1 VKRHIISRD
10 IDKDGSQRRVTSRLV
25 RHKLSGDGARQ
36 KPLYASTTPAFFD
49 ISDVFDGIRS
59 RSLAIYPIRLS
70 SRDCFFSLR
79 IKFEDTTDWIVERV
93 LRA

>member
-1 VKRHIISRD
+1 MRRRIISRVVD
-10 IDKDGSQRRVTSRLV
+10 RDASQRRVTSRLV

-36 KPLYASTTPAFFD
+36 KPLYASTTSAFFY
-49 ISDVFDGIRS
+49 ISDIFDGIRS